1 MKYFSPIIGAL
12 LLTTSV
18 LAAPLTAQRQALH
31 ARRQADRA
39 LGRGSSRPLKPG
51 TADILYVNGT
61 TKEEFS
67 ANWAGAVL
75 IGNGYNHVTGEITVP
90 VPKPPRGAN
99 DATSYCASA
108 WVGIDGDT
116 CNTAI
121 LQTGIDICVKAGVV
135 SSSAWYEWFPDYSHD
150 FTDIRISTGDV
161 VKITV
166 DATSISSGSAIIE
179 NKSTGISVT
188 HQFPYAI
195 GADLC
200 EFNAEWI
207 VEDFSVNSG
216 LAPFCNFGTVVFTN
230 PLASAGGSSFGPSS
244 AVVMDI
250 YQEKVLTTSS
260 VTNSSV
266 TISYL

>member
-1 MKYFSPIIGAL
+1 MMKYFSPIIGAL

-179 NKSTGISVT
+179 NKST
-188 HQFPYAI
+188 
-195 GADLC
+195 
-200 EFNAEWI
+200 